1 MARPA
6 HVAQYQRHTLQL
18 ITKILNTRPA
28 ASPFTLILDDLHQRA
43 APLVGE
49 IIRRALSRSTKIVV
63 ISFESTRFHP
73 SLHHIP
79 ASPTTSPASLLSALQ
94 TALAGTKES
103 LVVVDSL
110 ADLLETGLDLSALFS
125 LVAGTFA
132 STLVGILHTDLA
144 AVPPPPSSHASA
156 YAPPALDLCKF
167 LATTILTVKSFSH
180 VLAARAA
187 AQRSLAEPQQ
197 GLRAGAV
204 GVVQRRAATAAR
216 GVVVEAEFRRKSGR
230 DESEVFF
237 LRAPR
242 EGDYGAPV
250 KGAAF
255 GPLRAEFVVLL
266 AQVDEFRGDVGGAGV
281 GDGGADV
288 ESTFNLGLTE
298 KQKVAREGVV
308 LPYFDAQKGEGA
320 GEGGRILYDMGEEDD
335 FDEEEDEI

>member
-49 IIRRALSRSTKIVV
+49 IIRRALSRSTKIIV

-94 TALAGTKES
+94 AALAGTKES

-167 LATTILTVKSFSH
+167 LATTILIVKSFSH

-187 AQRSLAEPQQ
+187 AQRSLAEPQH
-197 GLRAGAV
+197 GLLAGAE
-204 GVVQRRAATAAR
+204 GVVQSRGANDAR

-242 EGDYGAPV
+242 EGDYGVPV

-255 GPLRAEFVVLL
+255 GPLKAEFVVLL
-266 AQVDEFRGDVGGAGV
+266 AQVDEFRADVGGAGV

-298 KQKVAREGVV
+298 KQKAAREGVV

>member
-49 IIRRALSRSTKIVV
+49 IIRRALSRSTKIIV

-79 ASPTTSPASLLSALQ
+79 ASTTTPPASLLSALQ
-94 TALAGTKES
+94 AALTGTKES

-132 STLVGILHTDLA
+132 STLVGILHTDVL
-144 AVPPPPSSHASA
+144 PTPSTPTSA

-167 LATTILTVKSFSH
+167 LATTILAVKSFSH

-187 AQRSLAEPQQ
+187 AQRSLAEPQH
-197 GLRAGAV
+197 GLLAGAE
-204 GVVQRRAATAAR
+204 GVVQSRGANDAR
-216 GVVVEAEFRRKSGR
+216 GVVIEAEFRRKSGR

-242 EGDYGAPV
+242 EGDYGVPV

-255 GPLRAEFVVLL
+255 GALRAEFVVLL
-266 AQVDEFRGDVGGAGV
+266 AQVDEFRVDDGVRGAGV

>member
-18 ITKILNTRPA
+18 ITKILNTRAA

-49 IIRRALSRSTKIVV
+49 IIRRALSRGTKTIV

-79 ASPTTSPASLLSALQ
+79 ASPTTTPASLLASLQ
-94 TALAGTKES
+94 AALAGTKES

-125 LVAGTFA
+125 LVAGTFT
-132 STLVGILHTDLA
+132 STLVGILHTD
-144 AVPPPPSSHASA
+144 VPPTPCTPASA
-156 YAPPALDLCKF
+156 YAPPALDLCRF
-167 LATTILTVKSFSH
+167 LATTILSVKSFSH

-187 AQRSLAEPQQ
+187 AQRSLAEPAH
-197 GLRAGAV
+197 GLLAGAE
-204 GVVQRRAATAAR
+204 GVVQSRGANDAR

-242 EGDYGAPV
+242 AGDYGVP
-250 KGAAF
+250 GAGKAF
-255 GPLRAEFVVLL
+255 GPLKGEFVVLL
-266 AQVDEFRGDVGGAGV
+266 AQVEEFRADVVGGGV
-281 GDGGADV
+281 GEGDGAADV
-288 ESTFNLGLTE
+288 QSTFNLGLTE